1 MTDLDLTRE
10 LCAFIEKSPTA
21 FHTVASIS
29 AYLDEAGFRRL
40 NENDSWSVAPG
51 DACYVIRNNS
61 SIIAFKAGADIPADG
76 ARFQMAVSHTDSP
89 MLKVKHNPEMDGPQE
104 TLRIDVETYGG
115 MIDATWLDRP
125 LGIAGRVMVRTADGR
140 VKSRLVASDRDVALI
155 PNVAIHQMRE
165 TNKGRELNRQVDLA
179 PIFSAGLLGRGA
191 FDAMIAELAGTDPA
205 SILGKELFLY
215 NRMPPRVWGW
225 ADEFVSAQRLDDH
238 QCAFASL
245 KAFIAAQNPSCITV
259 FGCFDNEEVGSGTK
273 QGAHSTFLRDTLVRV
288 NAALGGTDED
298 YLRALA
304 RSFLVSCDN
313 SHAIHPNHPELY
325 DGENCG
331 RLNGG
336 VIIKES
342 ANQKYTTDAFSRAVF
357 TAVCEDAGVPYQ
369 TFANRSDSP
378 GGFTLGNISNTQVSV
393 HAVDVGLAQ
402 LAMHSSFETA
412 GAADAAHL
420 LRALEAFYGA
430 EIAIEGADAFTVK
443 LATQL

>member
-1 MTDLDLTRE
+1 MNDLDLARE

-21 FHTVASIS
+21 FHTVATIS
-29 AYLDEAGFRRL
+29 EYLDKAGFHRL
-40 NENDSWSVAPG
+40 CEGDAWSVAPG
-51 DACYVIRNNS
+51 DACYVTRNNS
-61 SIIAFKAGADIPADG
+61 SIIAFKAGAALPEDG
-76 ARFQMAVSHTDSP
+76 AHFQMAVVHSDSP
-89 MLKVKHNPEMDGPQE
+89 MFKVKHNPEMDGPQE
-104 TLRIDVETYGG
+104 TLRLDVETYGG
-115 MIDATWLDRP
+115 MIDGTWLDRP
-125 LGIAGRVMVRTADGR
+125 LGVAGRVMVRTEDGR
-140 VKSRLVASDRDVALI
+140 VESRLVASDRDVALI

-165 TNKGRELNRQVDLA
+165 INKGRELNRQIDLA
-179 PIFSAGLLGRGA
+179 PIFSAGALERGA
-191 FDAMIAELAGTDPA
+191 FNAMIAELAGTEPA
-205 SILGKELFLY
+205 AILGKELFLY
-215 NRMPPRVWGW
+215 NRTAPRVWGW
-225 ADEFVSAQRLDDH
+225 ANEFVSAQRLDDH
-238 QCAFASL
+238 QCVFGSL
-245 KAFIAAQNPSCITV
+245 KAFLAAENPSCITV

-273 QGAHSTFLRDTLVRV
+273 QGAHSTFLRDTLMRV

-313 SHAIHPNHPELY
+313 SHAVHPNHPELY
-325 DGENCG
+325 DTENCG

-402 LAMHSSFETA
+402 LAMHSSYETA
-412 GAADAAHL
+412 GSADAAHL
-420 LRALEAFYGA
+420 KRALEAFYGA
-430 EIAIEGADAFTVK
+430 EIAIDGADAFSVK
-443 LATQL
+443 LSAQL